1 MSAIRTDPGVS
12 QRDIEPGA
20 VAASAGKARAK
31 AFTVL
36 VTVVVACVLLSVAF
50 VKGTRHQ
57 TPGVAP
63 ILSVPVAANVAPAAG
78 PLSVNLT
85 EYAVNSS
92 ATIVKAGQV
101 TLNITNSGSLQH
113 ELLVFK
119 ADLAPSKYPVAAGEV
134 DEESPV
140 VNKVSDGDNLD
151 PGGTQ
156 ARTVDLTQPG
166 TYLFVCNLPG
176 HFAAGMY
183 EQVIVK

>member
-1 MSAIRTDPGVS
+1 MTATRTAPGVS
-12 QRDIEPGA
+12 QSDTNPGA
-20 VAASAGKARAK
+20 AAASAGRAGVK

-50 VKGTRHQ
+50 VKGTRHE

-63 ILSVPVAANVAPAAG
+63 ILSAPVAAVAPAAG
-78 PLSVNLT
+78 PLNVDLN
-85 EYAVNSS
+85 EYAVNAS

-101 TLNITNSGSLQH
+101 TLNISNSGKIQH

-119 ADLAPSKYPVAAGEV
+119 ADLAPSKYPVADGDV

-140 VNKVSDGDNLD
+140 INKVSDGDNLD

>member
-1 MSAIRTDPGVS
+1 MTATRMDPGVRQS
-12 QRDIEPGA
+12 DTEPGA
-20 VAASAGKARAK
+20 AAASAGRAGVK

-50 VKGTRHQ
+50 VKGARHQ

-63 ILSVPVAANVAPAAG
+63 VLSVPVAAAVAPAAG
-78 PLSVNLT
+78 PLNVDLT

-101 TLNITNSGSLQH
+101 TLNISNSGKIQH

-119 ADLAPSKYPVAAGEV
+119 ADLAPSTYPVADGDV
-134 DEESPV
+134 DEESPA